1 LAGGQAETKVC
12 QECKATDL
20 PRLRNGADGARICDA
35 CYMIYQRVVKKAY
48 NSILKQGNDML
59 KTGEKFSIAA
69 AKKALEDRK
78 QWEAVM
84 VSGHG
89 GIVS

>member
-1 LAGGQAETKVC
+1 
-12 QECKATDL
+12 
-20 PRLRNGADGARICDA
+20 
-35 CYMIYQRVVKKAY
+35 MIYQRVVKKAY